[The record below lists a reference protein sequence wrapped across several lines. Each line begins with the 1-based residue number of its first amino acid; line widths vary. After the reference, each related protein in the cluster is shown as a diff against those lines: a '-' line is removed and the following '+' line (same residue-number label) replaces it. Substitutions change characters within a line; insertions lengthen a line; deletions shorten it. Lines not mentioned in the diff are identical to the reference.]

1 LSETPELGR
10 EPAREP
16 EPRREPGAP
25 RNPGPEK
32 PGLKRRL
39 GPLFMTVALGFVLYS
54 AWDLSHRWRK
64 AEVSLNVPW
73 ALASMLP
80 LALGCL
86 LQGRGWIA
94 LIERM
99 TAHSVPR
106 ARALSLYMDSQL
118 ARYTPGM
125 VGLPFVRMAGAPRL
139 GVPAVAVGSSVGLE
153 MLSWTATGG
162 ALGFASL
169 LCLPSRSGLTAL
181 LGAWAVPVVL
191 AFAASLL
198 ALTLVDRA
206 RLPAFAVRALK
217 VKGVGP
223 LVPLS
228 LPLSHLLYWTT
239 WAVHGF
245 LLTRAF
251 GATPELALSTSGLYA
266 LATVGGFVALAA
278 PAGVGV
284 REAILSLCL
293 APALGSAPALGIA
306 VASRAA
312 SLCADVVV
320 WFVLKRCAR

>member
-1 LSETPELGR
+1 MSERPELEG
-10 EPAREP
+10 EP
-16 EPRREPGAP
+16 EPAQQRDTSAVPSSS
-25 RNPGPEK
+25 PEK

-39 GPLFMTVALGFVLYS
+39 GPLFMLVASGFVLYS

-64 AEVSLNVPW
+64 AEISLNAPW
-73 ALASMLP
+73 ALASMVP

-99 TAHSVPR
+99 TAESVPR

-125 VGLPFVRMAGAPRL
+125 VGLPVVRMAGAPRL

-169 LCLPSRSGLTAL
+169 WCLPTRSGLTAL
-181 LGAWAVPVVL
+181 LGAWAAPIVL
-191 AFAASLL
+191 AFAALL
-198 ALTLVDRA
+198 VLLTFVDRA
-206 RLPAFAVRALK
+206 RLPGFVLRALK
-217 VKGVGP
+217 VSGVGP
-223 LVPLS
+223 LVPFS
-228 LPLSHLLYWTT
+228 LPLAHVLYWAT
-239 WAVHGF
+239 WAAHGF
-245 LLTRAF
+245 LLSRAF
-251 GATPELALSTSGLYA
+251 GVTPTLALSTAGLYG

-284 REAILSLCL
+284 REAILSVSL
-293 APALGSAPALGIA
+293 APALGGAPALGIA

-312 SLCADVVV
+312 SLCADVAV
-320 WFVLKRCAR
+320 WFVLKRWAR